1 MSVIFPSGVT
11 ASAIA
16 ASSFHSLV
24 ITNDGLYGWAAVSE
38 VGYDAMPSTR
48 TVDVH
53 ISGLRQKL
61 EDNPHH
67 PQFFLTI
74 HGLGHKFAD

>member
-1 MSVIFPSGVT
+1 
-11 ASAIA
+11 
-16 ASSFHSLV
+16 
-24 ITNDGLYGWAAVSE
+24 
-38 VGYDAMPSTR
+38 MPSTR

-53 ISGLRQKL
+53 ISALRQKL

-74 HGLGHKFAD
+74 HGLGYKFTD